1 MTTKGQRDLIDEFIE
16 TFPRA
21 YTVEDT
27 MRLCLR
33 LKEERDRWAKWGKH
47 VFICPNKGINPCRDC
62 VSPETADAMSRV
74 DEGGSW

>member
-1 MTTKGQRDLIDEFIE
+1 MVTKEQGNLIDEFIE